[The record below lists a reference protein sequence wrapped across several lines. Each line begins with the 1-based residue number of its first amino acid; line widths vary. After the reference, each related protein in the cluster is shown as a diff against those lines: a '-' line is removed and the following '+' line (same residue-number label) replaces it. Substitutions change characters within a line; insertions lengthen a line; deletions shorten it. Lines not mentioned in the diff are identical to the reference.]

1 MHGFVIG
8 WRPSEIVIQK
18 VGDVNIDDGYMV
30 ITETKKHNQLR
41 QIFPEKDL
49 MINPRRKCLKN
60 WIDKWRPKVENQYSK
75 DFLYL
80 QPNGKPYTV
89 DYLRK
94 KLSPLVKDVW
104 RPFSLYTMRHWCA
117 TARLIKSKI
126 ETKKWDIWEVKD
138 WMGHDKIDTTED
150 YVKYA
155 KKYHR
160 NASFDWI
167 KSVLKFH
174 DNLEEENGLKSIN
187 GQKTYVSSG
196 NNRSDE
202 VRTWRDSNPRSLA

>member
-1 MHGFVIG
+1 MGHTQHVCKSICINTETWGYTPPSKPPAKVKIIPLPNTTHSIIHHRYSKDKYTNALFQYILMHGFVIG

-60 WIDKWRPKVENQYSK
+60 WIDKWMPKVENQYSK

-117 TARLIKSKI
+117 KQQDLSKAR
-126 ETKKWDIWEVKD
+126 
-138 WMGHDKIDTTED
+138 
-150 YVKYA
+150 
-155 KKYHR
+155 
-160 NASFDWI
+160 
-167 KSVLKFH
+167 
-174 DNLEEENGLKSIN
+174 
-187 GQKTYVSSG
+187 
-196 NNRSDE
+196 
-202 VRTWRDSNPRSLA
+202 